1 MGAVRFALVLLFA
14 ALTLFA
20 QDESATERVA
30 TELELL
36 SIECLQAMTA
46 HAPDTVMRLYADNFK
61 GTPLFAPLPEDAK
74 RTRLERIGVEIAAAA
89 GGAETDRAGAR
100 QILIDFTG
108 GLRTITWFFLKF
120 PKLEVKGDE
129 AHGLM
134 NVNLDGE
141 TNDGKPIEV
150 SDQFE
155 AVFVK
160 GRLKTARRVSARWV
174 TADRRLFTDVTAAAG
189 LPTEPEISKFM
200 GVEPFTYMGGMA
212 VGDFD
217 NDGFDDVFFACL
229 GEDKLFRNDR
239 GAKFVDVTA
248 EAGLRD
254 TGCGAGAL
262 FFDYDNDGDLDL
274 LVANHAPDPPIVGL
288 PLENALVLWQNDG
301 GKFTDVTEKAGLLTK
316 GPATSLC
323 AADID
328 KDGDLDFYVAMYAD
342 SKEQPPLPRPVLNA
356 KNGVANQ
363 LWINAGGTFVQE
375 ARQRGVA
382 DAGWTLACGFADYD
396 DDGDPDLYVVNDY
409 GPNTLYRNR
418 GDGTFEDVTQ
428 ASGTADI
435 GFGMGL
441 TWADVD
447 GDGKLDLYVSNMYSS
462 AGNRVISA
470 SKLKPEDEAL
480 LRKAARGNTLLR
492 NKGDGTFEDIT
503 DAAGVAKAN
512 WAWGNAVEDI
522 DGDLRPDILVANG
535 YISGESPRDL

>member
-1 MGAVRFALVLLFA
+1 MVFLA
-14 ALTLFA
+14 ALILTA
-20 QDESATERVA
+20 QDESATESAA

-46 HAPDTVMRLYADNFK
+46 HAPDSVMRLYADDFK
-61 GTPLFAPLPEDAK
+61 GTPLFAPLPPDAQ
-74 RTRLERIGVEIAAAA
+74 RTRLERIGVEIATAA

-100 QILIDFTG
+100 QVLVDFTG
-108 GLRTITWFFLKF
+108 GLRAITWFFLKF
-120 PKLEVKGDE
+120 PKLEVRGDE
-129 AHGLM
+129 ARGLM

-155 AVFVK
+155 ATFVK

-174 TADRRLFTDVTAAAG
+174 TAERRLFTDVTDAVGLAA
-189 LPTEPEISKFM
+189 PREITKFM
-200 GVEPFTYMGGMA
+200 AVEPFTYMGGMA

-217 NDGFDDVFFACL
+217 GDGFDDVFFACL
-229 GEDKLFRNDR
+229 GEDRLFRNDR

-248 EAGLRD
+248 QAGLRD

-262 FFDYDNDGDLDL
+262 FFDHDNDGDLDL
-274 LVANHAPDPPIVGL
+274 LVANHAPDPPAPGL
-288 PLENALVLWQNDG
+288 PLENALVLWRNDG
-301 GKFTDVTEKAGLLTK
+301 GQFTDVTERAGLMTK

-323 AADID
+323 AADVD
-328 KDGDLDFYVAMYAD
+328 KDGDLDVYVGMYAD
-342 SKEQPPLPRPVLNA
+342 WKEQPPLARPVLNA

-363 LWINAGGTFVQE
+363 LWINNGGTFTQE
-375 ARQRGVA
+375 AARRGVA
-382 DAGWTLACGFADYD
+382 DTGWTLACGFADYD
-396 DDGDPDLYVVNDY
+396 DDGDPDLYVVNDF

-428 ASGTADI
+428 VSGTADV

-447 GDGKLDLYVSNMYSS
+447 GDGRLDLYVSNMYSS

-470 SKLKPEDEAL
+470 SALKPEDEKL

-492 NKGDGTFEDIT
+492 NRGDGTFEDIT
-503 DAAGVAKAN
+503 ETAGVARAN
-512 WAWGNAVEDI
+512 WAWGNVVEDI
-522 DGDLRPDILVANG
+522 DGDLRPDILVVNG